1 MGNANGTSL
10 VLPVYDFDLGASFD
24 FKPATGLI
32 FGDAGGSVLVS
43 TLAGLPAINTRRDG
57 FIAANAGRRFT
68 ATNPVF
74 GTPITGQI
82 GFLDTTP
89 TFLLRQAA
97 STKRVVLR
105 TINLGLAA
113 GAGGSFRVAIV
124 IDTVD
129 RFFAGGTGV
138 TPENTN
144 SDSAVA
150 SAVSAFVVN
159 PTATAAGVGTR
170 VISSVAAPV
179 SLGTNIEFNF
189 ADGLLIGK
197 TGSLLVYATST
208 IASAPSLLFTSEWE
222 EID

>member
-1 MGNANGTSL
+1 MSGNGTSL

-24 FKPATGLI
+24 LHPATGLI
-32 FGDAGGSVLVS
+32 FGDSGGSVLVS
-43 TLAGLPAINTRRDG
+43 TSAGLPSINTRRDG

-68 ATNPVF
+68 TTNVF
-74 GTPITGQI
+74 GTPVTGQI
-82 GFLDTTP
+82 GFTDTTP
-89 TFLLRQAA
+89 TFLLRQSA

-124 IDTVD
+124 IDTAD
-129 RFFAGGTGV
+129 RFSAGGTSL

-144 SDSAVA
+144 TGSATPSAVT
-150 SAVSAFVVN
+150 AFLLN

-170 VISSVAAPV
+170 PISHVAA
-179 SLGTNIEFNF
+179 SASNGTNITFNF
-189 ADGLLIGK
+189 GDGVLIGT
-197 TGSLLVYATST
+197 TGSLLVYATSM
-208 IASAPSLLFTSEWE
+208 IASAPSLFFTFEWE